1 MLLKVIVKTQ
11 AQIQPHGKTLSTQE
25 LYDLAKTVAGSSH
38 SIEIDDS
45 QTVQQLADKVDAA
58 MNIDPALTILE
69 TIVDN
74 GVELERTMTLAAAG
88 VEDGAVLKYSYVIK
102 A

>member
-1 MLLKVIVKTQ
+1 MLLNIIVKTQ
-11 AQIQPHGKTLSTQE
+11 AQIQPDGKTLTTQN

-38 SIEIDDS
+38 SIQIDDS

-58 MNIDPALTILE
+58 MNVDPALTILE

-74 GVELERTMTLAAAG
+74 GVELDRTKTLAAAG
-88 VEDGAVLKYSYVIK
+88 VQNGDELKYSYVIK